1 MRKGRI
7 LVVDDEESMRE
18 FMELLLNRDGFEV
31 ALHPG
36 DATVL
41 PLIDR
46 EVFDVVVCDMK
57 MPQVTGLDVLARI
70 KEVSPSTAVIM
81 MTAYASAQDAVEAMK
96 RGAYDYVLKPFKT
109 DEIRLIVRNAL
120 EKTRLEEENIRLRK
134 ELDRRTPIRALIG
147 ESVGMARIHE
157 LIHRVAPTRSNV
169 LITGE
174 SGTGKELVAR
184 AIHDQSQR
192 RSEAFVTVNCGA
204 IPETLIESELF
215 GHVRGSFTGAI
226 ANKRGL
232 FEVAD
237 SGTLFL
243 DEIAELPLAMQV
255 KLLRALQERTIKRVG
270 GTDDIRV
277 DVRIIAATNRN
288 LEKEVK
294 GGRFREDLY
303 YRLNV
308 IEIRLPPLRERAE
321 DVPLLVRHF
330 LGKYAKEMGRGARR
344 MTPAAL
350 EALQRYR
357 FPGNVREL
365 ENILERAVALAPADE
380 IGPDS
385 LPREVGGL
393 EGHAAIPFFE
403 VPPEGLEIDR
413 ILEDVE
419 RSLLLQALQRS
430 GGVRKDAA
438 RLLGITFRSIRY
450 RLQKLGIN
458 VEEDV
463 ADEAAI

>member
-18 FMELLLNRDGFEV
+18 FMELLLTRDGFEV
-31 ALHPG
+31 ALHSG

-41 PLIDR
+41 SFIDR

-57 MPQVTGLDVLARI
+57 MPQVTGLDVLARV

-147 ESVGMARIHE
+147 ESVVMAKIHE
-157 LIHRVAPTRSNV
+157 LVHRVAPTRSNV
-169 LITGE
+169 FITGE

-204 IPETLIESELF
+204 IPEPLIESELF

-232 FEVAD
+232 FEAAD
-237 SGTLFL
+237 GGTLFL
-243 DEIAELPLAMQV
+243 DEIAELPLGMQV
-255 KLLRALQERTIKRVG
+255 KLLRAIQERIFKRVG
-270 GTDDIRV
+270 GTDDVRV
-277 DVRIIAATNRN
+277 DVRIVAATNRN

-294 GGRFREDLY
+294 TGRFREDLF

-308 IEIRLPPLRERAE
+308 IEIRLPPLRERPE
-321 DVPLLVRHF
+321 DIPLLVRHF
-330 LGKYAKEMGRGARR
+330 LGKHAKEMGRGARR
-344 MTPAAL
+344 MTPEAL
-350 EALQRYR
+350 DALQRYR

-365 ENILERAVALAPADE
+365 ENILERALALAPADE
-380 IGPDS
+380 IGADS
-385 LPREVGGL
+385 LPREVGGVD
-393 EGHAAIPFFE
+393 GRAVTPVFE
-403 VPPEGLEIDR
+403 VPAEGVEIDR
-413 ILEDVE
+413 ILDDVE
-419 RSLLLQALQRS
+419 RNLLLQALQRT

-463 ADEAAI
+463 TDESAS

>member
-18 FMELLLNRDGFEV
+18 FMELLLTRDGFEV
-31 ALHPG
+31 ALHHG
-36 DATVL
+36 DASVL

-57 MPQVTGLDVLARI
+57 MPQVTGLDVLARV

-120 EKTRLEEENIRLRK
+120 EKTRLEEENIRLKR

-147 ESVGMARIHE
+147 EGVGMARIAE

-192 RSEAFVTVNCGA
+192 RSEAFVPVNCGA

-215 GHVRGSFTGAI
+215 GHVRGSFTGAV

-237 SGTLFL
+237 GGTLFL
-243 DEIAELPLAMQV
+243 DEIAELVLPMQV
-255 KLLRALQERTIKRVG
+255 KILRAIQERTFKRVG
-270 GTDDIRV
+270 GTDDIKV
-277 DVRIIAATNRN
+277 DVRIVAATNRN
-288 LEKEVK
+288 LEREVK
-294 GGRFREDLY
+294 AGRFREDLY

-308 IEIRLPPLRERAE
+308 IEIRIPPLRERAE
-321 DVPLLVRHF
+321 DIPLLVRHF
-330 LGKYAKEMGRGARR
+330 LGKYAKELGRGNRR
-344 MTPAAL
+344 VMPATL

-365 ENILERAVALAPADE
+365 ENILERAVTLAPGDE

-385 LPREVGGL
+385 LPREVGGIDGGTTVPYL
-393 EGHAAIPFFE
+393 E
-403 VPPEGLEIDR
+403 VPAEGIEIDR
-413 ILEDVE
+413 ILEEVE
-419 RSLLLQALQRS
+419 RSLLLQALQRTS
-430 GGVRKDAA
+430 GVRKDAA

-450 RLQKLGIN
+450 RLQKLGITMG
-458 VEEDV
+458 EDV
-463 ADEAAI
+463 ADEVPP

>member
-18 FMELLLNRDGFEV
+18 FMELLLSRDGFQV

-36 DATVL
+36 DASVL
-41 PLIDR
+41 PFIDR

-57 MPQVTGLDVLARI
+57 MPQVTGLDVLARV

-232 FEVAD
+232 FEAAD
-237 SGTLFL
+237 GGTLFL

-255 KLLRALQERTIKRVG
+255 KLLRAIQERTFKRVG
-270 GTDDIRV
+270 GNDDVRV
-277 DVRIIAATNRN
+277 DVRIVAATNRN

-294 GGRFREDLY
+294 TGRFREDLF

-308 IEIRLPPLRERAE
+308 IEIRLPPLRERT
-321 DVPLLVRHF
+321 DDIPLLVRHF
-330 LGKYAKEMGRGARR
+330 LGKYAKEMGRGTRR
-344 MTPAAL
+344 ITPEAM

-365 ENILERAVALAPADE
+365 ENILERALALAPADE
-380 IGPDS
+380 IGADS
-385 LPREVGGL
+385 LPREVGGID
-393 EGHAAIPFFE
+393 GRTATPVFE
-403 VPPEGLEIDR
+403 VPAEGVEIDR
-413 ILEDVE
+413 ILDEVE
-419 RSLLLQALQRS
+419 RSLLLQALQRT

-463 ADEAAI
+463 ADDGTS